1 LPVGR
6 SVIADRLLPVV
17 DRIAAARAAAA
28 EEAVRRVETLLDEA
42 ADQPDGYE
50 CEFIS
55 TRLLRDALAG
65 ELR

>member
-1 LPVGR
+1 
-6 SVIADRLLPVV
+6 V